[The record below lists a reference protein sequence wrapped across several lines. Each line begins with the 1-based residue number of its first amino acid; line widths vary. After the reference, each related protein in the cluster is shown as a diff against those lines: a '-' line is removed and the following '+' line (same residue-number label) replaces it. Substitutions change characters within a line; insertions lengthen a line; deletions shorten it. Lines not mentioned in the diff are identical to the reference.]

1 MVKHPCGIC
10 QKAVANTH
18 KAIYCDICNKWIHI
32 SCNNLDRKTYIKLQR
47 SNTIWYCISCMKEEL
62 PFNATTNQ
70 EFAKIYN
77 GKHIIPFTQQ
87 KIQNFKVNAIELLK
101 EQSNNIINCS
111 NYDINEINQI
121 NDVDKKKSFFSFLH
135 MNISSLP
142 YHFEEL
148 EELLNE
154 INIKFSVIGISESK
168 LRANLNPLSN
178 TTLKNYNIEHT
189 TTESEK
195 GGTLLH
201 ISSELN
207 YKVRSD
213 LKMYKTKE
221 LESVFIEIINKKGKN
236 QIIGCIYKHP
246 KMLISEFCE
255 EFLNDLTEK
264 LSRKIR
270 KFT

>member
-87 KIQNFKVNAIELLK
+87 KIQNFKENAIELLK

-178 TTLKNYNIEHT
+178 TT
-189 TTESEK
+189 
-195 GGTLLH
+195 
-201 ISSELN
+201 
-207 YKVRSD
+207 YK
-213 LKMYKTKE
+213 
-221 LESVFIEIINKKGKN
+221 
-236 QIIGCIYKHP
+236 
-246 KMLISEFCE
+246 
-255 EFLNDLTEK
+255 K
-264 LSRKIR
+264 LQY
-270 KFT
+270 